1 MTILKFIAKDV
12 NECYH
17 IARDE
22 AERYQE
28 MANRI
33 SIYRPRGS
41 RPMTTEDELRYK
53 MLIAKRNAAS
63 HIARLIRFGHF
74 EEKE

>member
-1 MTILKFIAKDV
+1 MTILRFAALDV

-28 MANRI
+28 QATALAQGPI
-33 SIYRPRGS
+33 SASSEGKRAI
-41 RPMTTEDELRYK
+41 L
-53 MLIAKRNAAS
+53 LAKRNAAGR
-63 HIARLIRFGHF
+63 IARLIRFGHF
-74 EEKE
+74 ENGNGGNGR